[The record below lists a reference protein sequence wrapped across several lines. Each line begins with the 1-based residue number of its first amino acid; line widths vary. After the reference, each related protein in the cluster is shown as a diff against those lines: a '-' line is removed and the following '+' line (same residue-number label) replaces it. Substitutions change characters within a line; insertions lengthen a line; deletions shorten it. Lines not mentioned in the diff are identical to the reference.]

1 MCCED
6 MLDRGRGR
14 ERQAISE
21 AVTTASTEDVLLRP
35 PAFPDAPRTLAT
47 DSLIGINSSIRHP
60 HMPRPWHPIRA
71 LCATKCEKLSGE
83 STGLWGVA
91 VPWTRRRRVLGEPIC
106 EIAKVTAQ
114 LLERERK
121 AEDLFH
127 FVGVQPP
134 QRARLAQAIQ

>member
-1 MCCED
+1 MRCMGQTGESMMCCED

-71 LCATKCEKLSGE
+71 LCATKCEKLSDSG
-83 STGLWGVA
+83 SVA
-91 VPWTRRRRVLGEPIC
+91 GRAGSGRRPTDRHGGSDTADIAGADLSSATYGCKIDTFRR
-106 EIAKVTAQ
+106 
-114 LLERERK
+114 
-121 AEDLFH
+121 
-127 FVGVQPP
+127 
-134 QRARLAQAIQ
+134 